1 MSSSVK
7 HISIL
12 GSTGSIGR
20 NALWVARKHPDRF
33 RVRALTAKDNISVL
47 FEQIEAIGPDL
58 AVVIDEP
65 TAKALRR
72 RLPSH
77 IKTEIRH
84 GDAGYTEAATLSG
97 VDQVVAAMVGAAGLM
112 PTLAAIDAGKDI
124 ALANKETLVMA
135 GALVMARAA
144 EKGVRVLPID
154 SEHSAVFQCME
165 GHQRRDLAK
174 IILTASGGP
183 FLNRPRSEF
192 DSVRVED
199 ALKHPTWS
207 MGPKI
212 TIDSATLMNKGLEVI
227 EAKWLFDLSHDQID
241 VLIHPQSVI
250 HSMVSFRDGSVLA
263 QLGVPDMKG
272 AIAYAMSHPDR
283 LDLKQPSPDFA
294 DIGTFTFEA
303 PDFEKFQCLALA
315 FDAIKT
321 GGTLPAVLSAANEAA
336 VTAFLN
342 RRLSFSKIPD
352 VIRRVMHRHRT
363 VINPELMDILDADAW
378 ARDEAGGLISEGGE
392 P

>member
-1 MSSSVK
+1 MNGLK
-7 HISIL
+7 QLSIL

-20 NALWVARKHPDRF
+20 NAVWVARKYPDRF
-33 RVRALTAKDNISVL
+33 RVRALAAKDNISVL
-47 FEQIEAIGPDL
+47 AGQIEALRPDL
-58 AVVIDEP
+58 AVVIDED
-65 TAKALRR
+65 TAEALRR
-72 RLPSH
+72 QLSAH
-77 IKTEIRH
+77 ITTEIRH
-84 GDAGYTEAATLSG
+84 GDDGYTEAATLSG
-97 VDQVVAAMVGAAGLM
+97 VDQVVAAMVGAAGLI
-112 PTLAAIDAGKDI
+112 PTLSAIDAGRDI

-135 GALVMARAA
+135 GALVMERAK

-165 GHQRRDLAK
+165 GHRRQDLAK

-183 FLNRPRSEF
+183 FLNRSRSDFET
-192 DSVRVED
+192 VQVED

-227 EAKWLFDLSHDQID
+227 EAKWLFDLSHEQID

-263 QLGVPDMKG
+263 QLGIPDMKG

-283 LDLKQPSPDFA
+283 LDLEQPPPDFA
-294 DIGTFTFEA
+294 DIGSFTFEA

-315 FDAIKT
+315 FEAIKA

-336 VTAFLN
+336 VTAFLD
-342 RRLSFSKIPD
+342 RRLSFSKIPE
-352 VIRRVMHRHRT
+352 VIRRVMHRHRIT
-363 VINPELMDILDADAW
+363 QNPGLIDILDADAW
-378 ARDEAGGLISEGGE
+378 ARDEAGGIISGRKEH
-392 P
+392 